1 MPTILSAW
9 WLPFLAIPVLL
20 LGERV
25 HRHIKVFGR
34 YNIPVSVVGGL
45 AVSLFILAL
54 DLTGVFP
61 LKFATKVDAAWWT
74 WLVTPE
80 PEWATRP
87 EKGINLPM
95 LIGFFTCIGLNA
107 TWSVVRKGSWQIP
120 LFLGLATLLAFFQ
133 NVLGVFLAKLLGEN
147 SLLGLICGS
156 LSQTGGIGTSLGFAD
171 TLIHAGY
178 APAATM
184 GVAAS
189 TFGMVCGSLV
199 GGPVAARLIRR
210 HRLVSPQVPPEVE
223 ARASKAEA
231 VLLEIATHEP
241 GILDGIRAF
250 AAQGRKAVTHL
261 LLLAVLIKVG
271 AWASW
276 GLQQAGLVF
285 PAYMGSLLAGL
296 ILRNILDS
304 LGKSWID
311 SHVVDLMGGVLLGVF
326 LAMAMT
332 SLNLKELAGS
342 AVPMLVILAA
352 QVVLVILFSSWITF
366 RLMGRDYEAAVMASG
381 HCGFAHGAT
390 PNAIANMESI
400 TRKLGPAHR
409 AFVIIPM
416 VGGMFIDIT
425 NSFIITWFIN
435 VLKG

>member
-1 MPTILSAW
+1 MPMTLSAW
-9 WLPFLAIPVLL
+9 WLPVLAIPVLL
-20 LGERV
+20 LGELV
-25 HRHIKVFGR
+25 HRYFRAFDR

-45 AVSLFILAL
+45 AVSLLILAL
-54 DLTGVFP
+54 DLTGILP

-80 PEWATRP
+80 PEWAGRP
-87 EKGINLPM
+87 EKGINLPF

-107 TWSVVRKGSWQIP
+107 TWSVVRNGSWQIP
-120 LFLGLATLLAFFQ
+120 LFLGLASLLAVLQ
-133 NVLGVFLAKLLGEN
+133 NVVGIAVAELLGEN
-147 SLLGLICGS
+147 PLLGLICGS
-156 LSQTGGIGTSLGFAD
+156 LSQTGGIGTSLGFSE
-171 TLIHAGY
+171 TLIQAGY

-199 GGPVAARLIRR
+199 GGPIAARLIRR
-210 HRLVSPQVPPEVE
+210 HSLRSEQSSPEVE

-231 VLLEIATHEP
+231 ALVEIAKNEP
-241 GILDGIRAF
+241 GVLAGIRAF
-250 AAQGRKAVTHL
+250 ASHGKKALGHL
-261 LLLAVLIKVG
+261 LLLAVLIKLG

-276 GLQQAGLVF
+276 GLQQAGMVF

-296 ILRNILDS
+296 VLRNVLDS
-304 LGKSWID
+304 MGKRWID
-311 SHVVDLMGGVLLGVF
+311 SRVVDLMGGVLLGLF

-342 AVPMLVILAA
+342 ALPMLTILGA
-352 QVVLVILFSSWITF
+352 QVLLVIFFTTWITF

-409 AFVIIPM
+409 AFIIIPM

-425 NSFIITWFIN
+425 NSLIITWFIN
-435 VLKG
+435 MLKG